1 MSTLARGH
9 PVYGMAKA
17 AVRQRAFDERSIPA
31 YTLSGMSSNKKP
43 LSVRSTVP
51 RPATPHACDWSD
63 AERRL
68 QSVYPTLIGGLP
80 ASQIIADGR
89 GER

>member
-1 MSTLARGH
+1 
-9 PVYGMAKA
+9 
-17 AVRQRAFDERSIPA
+17 
-31 YTLSGMSSNKKP
+31 MSSNKKP